1 MTKGS
6 RQKLPGAFVVNR
18 SITQLFQGFGGA
30 FRVGSF
36 GPVIASHLGEQ
47 KAPGSQND
55 VGTP

>member
-18 SITQLFQGFGGA
+18 SITQLFQWFVA
-30 FRVGSF
+30 ICRVGSF
-36 GPVIASHLGEQ
+36 GPVIASYLPEQ
-47 KAPGSQND
+47 NAPGSQND

>member
-18 SITQLFQGFGGA
+18 PLTQSFQELEGY

-36 GPVIASHLGEQ
+36 GPVIASYPFEQ

-55 VGTP
+55 VGPP